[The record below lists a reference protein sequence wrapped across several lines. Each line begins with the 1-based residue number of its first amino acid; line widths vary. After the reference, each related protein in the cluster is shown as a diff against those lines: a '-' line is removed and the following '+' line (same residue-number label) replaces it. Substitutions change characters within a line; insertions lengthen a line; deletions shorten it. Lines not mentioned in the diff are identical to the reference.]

1 MIHHLITILKASP
14 DVIAITTAARIFP
27 LIRLQG
33 SDVPAL
39 VLQLTGADPDDTKD
53 RAADMET
60 NAVQITAFAMDPA
73 TTWALMEAVRAALDG
88 YTGGVI
94 AELRFV
100 NHASDVFET
109 TEVFSITARYDCTIH
124 RDGTTT
130 PTALAAVGY
139 PLNVRGA
146 LFLNVETV
154 TATAGEAISIDP
166 TDHFVL
172 VDFLPDAAHG
182 VAVVYLPPI
191 AGNEGRVVRIKAGGN
206 VDQQH
211 RLRVQPY
218 PGDVATIDGEP
229 DQETDKPYCS
239 ATLIA
244 TGGAWYCIQIV
255 NK

>member
-1 MIHHLITILKASP
+1 MIHHLIEVLKASE
-14 DVIAITTAARIFP
+14 DVTAITTADRIFP

-39 VLQLTGADPDDTKD
+39 VLQLTGADPDDAKD
-53 RAADMET
+53 GPAEMDT

-88 YTGGVI
+88 YAGGVI
-94 AELRFV
+94 AEARFV

-109 TEVFSITARYDCTIH
+109 TEVFSITARYDVTTR
-124 RDGTTT
+124 RDGTTA
-130 PTALAAVGY
+130 PAAVAGLGY
-139 PLNVRGA
+139 ALNVRGA

-172 VDFLPDAAHG
+172 IDYLPDSAHG
-182 VAVVYLPPI
+182 TAIVYLPPI
-191 AGNEGRVVRIKAGGN
+191 AGNEGRVVRIKAGAN
-206 VDQQH
+206 VDNQH
-211 RLRVQPY
+211 QLRVQPY

-229 DQETDKPYCS
+229 YQETDKPFCS